1 VIQHLNRIK
10 DKIMAGPKTRNTKN
24 TTKKDYVGT
33 YDGSKG
39 KWTTRRVTDRDGNT
53 RTLMAPVTSKPSEAT
68 KYNAGYS
75 NASVRK
81 NEAQASPKRGPNK
94 NLKKKK

>member
-1 VIQHLNRIK
+1 
-10 DKIMAGPKTRNTKN
+10 
-24 TTKKDYVGT
+24 
-33 YDGSKG
+33 
-39 KWTTRRVTDRDGNT
+39 
-53 RTLMAPVTSKPSEAT
+53 MAPVTSKPSEAT